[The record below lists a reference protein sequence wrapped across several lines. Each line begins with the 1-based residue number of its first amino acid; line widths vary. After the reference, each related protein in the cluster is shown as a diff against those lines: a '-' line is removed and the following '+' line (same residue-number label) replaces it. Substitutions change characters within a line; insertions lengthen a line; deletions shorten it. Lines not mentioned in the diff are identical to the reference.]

1 MVLRYTDKPYGGG
14 RQTAANAYHKF
25 PAGAQP
31 MQTAPQSSATPVIIY
46 GADGKAHWAL
56 QHRDSWRVLEPFK
69 DFKSGKVQWRMNG
82 EMIAQPLAWS
92 PQPLQRK
99 R

>member
-14 RQTAANAYHKF
+14 RQTGANVYHRF

-31 MQTAPQSSATPVIIY
+31 MQTAPSASATPVVIY
-46 GADGKAHWAL
+46 DATGGHWCL
-56 QHRDSWRVLEPFK
+56 NHRDSWQKLQPYK
-69 DFKSGKVQWRMNG
+69 DFKSGQVQWRMNG
-82 EMIAQPLAWS
+82 EMVAHPLAWS